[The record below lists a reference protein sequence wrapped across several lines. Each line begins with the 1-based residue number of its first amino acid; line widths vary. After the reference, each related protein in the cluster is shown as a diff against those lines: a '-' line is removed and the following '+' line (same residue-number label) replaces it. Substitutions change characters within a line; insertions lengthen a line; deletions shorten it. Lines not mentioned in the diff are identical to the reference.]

1 MSRYAFIAAATLFT
15 GLLVVLTMAIAQ
27 RDSRV
32 SRTISDLDANA
43 YSAVLA
49 KPIVVSSDAL
59 GPDGGLAPSLPP
71 RVALPEIP
79 SELPSEIPMPPEASG
94 PRLPGA
100 PEAFLVTEPF
110 VSAPVVSAPVDS
122 GEPTVAGPPTD
133 PFEPSIRTDSI
144 RTDSVHSDSI
154 DAAAPVALASGQVPA
169 NPVAEPPKFDA
180 SRIVAPKP
188 RPDSVPTLLP
198 PGGMPPTAMPPSVA
212 LPPIGLPP
220 LPELAAPAAPFSAPP
235 ASPPSL
241 GTPAPISPAPAA
253 IPNPLKTPEP
263 VLPDT
268 APQPLASQPLASQ
281 PLASQPLAS
290 QPLASQSPLPES
302 LAPSMDPPSL
312 TGRQAPGW
320 AMSTS
325 TPGSRQFEGSQNPS
339 LEIHKRA
346 PAEVQVGVPTSFT
359 AVVRNVGNATAFDV
373 QVTDAI
379 PKGARLVRTFP
390 ESQRV
395 GNDGLAWNLGELAA
409 GQEATISMEIVPETE
424 GELGSVASVKF
435 AAQASVRT
443 ISTQPRL
450 TVKQTAVA
458 EMLGG
463 DSATILIDVMNT
475 GTGVARDVRLE
486 EDVPKVFRHVSGA
499 SALQHDV
506 GDLAP
511 GESLRF
517 EIELMAL
524 EAGKVSNVV
533 RATSANSAMAES
545 SYPIEVKAP
554 KLQLQIVGPKLRHLE
569 RPAPYEAVIENSG
582 TAVAK
587 DLYITAR
594 LPRGMN
600 FISASNEGTYLPD
613 QHSVVWNLMEL
624 AAGTKAKTELVLLP
638 VEEGRFAI
646 AMTTDAEGVRA
657 DPTEREVLVEG
668 QSELTFEIDDD
679 NDPIEVAG
687 MTTYSIRINNIG
699 TRPDTEVRLAV
710 EAPEGTTIEQVSSPM
725 KYQVSGRQVIFA
737 AIPSLASKQQVVVK
751 VGVKHAREGTQVLRA
766 SLQSQLRAVP
776 VIKDESTQVYRDQ

>member
-79 SELPSEIPMPPEASG
+79 SEIPMPLEASG
-94 PRLPGA
+94 PKQPGA

-110 VSAPVVSAPVDS
+110 VSAPVVSAPVES

-133 PFEPSIRTDSI
+133 PYEPSNRTDSI
-144 RTDSVHSDSI
+144 HSDSI

-198 PGGMPPTAMPPSVA
+198 PGGMPPTTMPPSVA

-220 LPELAAPAAPFSAPP
+220 LPELSAPAAPFSAPP

-241 GTPAPISPAPAA
+241 GTPAPISPAPISPAPISPAPAA
-253 IPNPLKTPEP
+253 MPNAFKTPAP
-263 VLPDT
+263 VLQET
-268 APQPLASQPLASQ
+268 AP
-281 PLASQPLAS
+281 QPLAS

-450 TVKQTAVA
+450 TVKQTAVS

>member
-1 MSRYAFIAAATLFT
+1 
-15 GLLVVLTMAIAQ
+15 
-27 RDSRV
+27 
-32 SRTISDLDANA
+32 
-43 YSAVLA
+43 
-49 KPIVVSSDAL
+49 
-59 GPDGGLAPSLPP
+59 
-71 RVALPEIP
+71 
-79 SELPSEIPMPPEASG
+79 
-94 PRLPGA
+94 
-100 PEAFLVTEPF
+100 
-110 VSAPVVSAPVDS
+110 
-122 GEPTVAGPPTD
+122 
-133 PFEPSIRTDSI
+133 
-144 RTDSVHSDSI
+144 
-154 DAAAPVALASGQVPA
+154 
-169 NPVAEPPKFDA
+169 
-180 SRIVAPKP
+180 
-188 RPDSVPTLLP
+188 
-198 PGGMPPTAMPPSVA
+198 
-212 LPPIGLPP
+212 
-220 LPELAAPAAPFSAPP
+220 
-235 ASPPSL
+235 
-241 GTPAPISPAPAA
+241 
-253 IPNPLKTPEP
+253 
-263 VLPDT
+263 
-268 APQPLASQPLASQ
+268 
-281 PLASQPLAS
+281 
-290 QPLASQSPLPES
+290 
-302 LAPSMDPPSL
+302 
-312 TGRQAPGW
+312 
-320 AMSTS
+320 MSTS
-325 TPGSRQFEGSQNPS
+325 TPGSRQFEGTQNPS

-499 SALQHDV
+499 TALQHDV

-687 MTTYSIRINNIG
+687 MTTYSVRINNIG
-699 TRPDTEVRLAV
+699 TRPDTEVRLAI
-710 EAPEGTTIEQVSSPM
+710 EAPEGSTIEQVSSPM

-751 VGVKHAREGTQVLRA
+751 VGVKHTREGTQVLRA

-776 VIKDESTQVYRDQ
+776 VIKDESTQVYRDR